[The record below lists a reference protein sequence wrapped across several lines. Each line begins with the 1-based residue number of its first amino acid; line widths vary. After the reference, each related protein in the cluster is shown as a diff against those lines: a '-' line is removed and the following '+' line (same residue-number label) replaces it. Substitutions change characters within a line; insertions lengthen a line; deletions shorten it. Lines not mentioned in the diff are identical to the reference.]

1 VVGIWWS
8 VLEEFSTNHQPPTT
22 NHQIM
27 TGTTIANR
35 YARALADVIF
45 ERNETNEVTKE
56 LSDFERM
63 TSGHPQLREVFA
75 SPVIAAERK
84 RAVLDELLSR
94 AVLRQTTANFL
105 RLLLDNGRLH
115 NLNQMLD
122 ALTRELDA
130 RMNIVSAEVT
140 TAREI
145 GQQEKA
151 ALQNQLKAAT
161 GKDVRLEFRTDPAI
175 IGGVV
180 TRIGSL
186 VYDGSIKNQLAQMK
200 RELMSD

>member
-1 VVGIWWS
+1 
-8 VLEEFSTNHQPPTT
+8 
-22 NHQIM
+22 M

-35 YARALADVIF
+35 YARALADVII

-56 LSDFERM
+56 LTDFERM
-63 TSGHPQLREVFA
+63 MAEHSQLRDVFA

-84 RAVLDELLSR
+84 RAVLGELLAR
-94 AVLRQTTANFL
+94 AGLRQTTANFL
-105 RLLLDNGRLH
+105 RLLLDNSRLH
-115 NLNQMLD
+115 DLGQMVNALSRDLD
-122 ALTRELDA
+122 D
-130 RMNIVSAEVT
+130 RMNIVSAEIT

-151 ALQNQLKAAT
+151 ELESQLKAAT
-161 GKDVRLEFRTDPAI
+161 GKEVRLRFRTDPAI
-175 IGGVV
+175 IGGLV

-200 RELMSD
+200 KKLME

>member
-1 VVGIWWS
+1 
-8 VLEEFSTNHQPPTT
+8 
-22 NHQIM
+22 M

-35 YARALADVIF
+35 YARALADVIV
-45 ERNETNEVTKE
+45 ERNETNEVAKE
-56 LSDFERM
+56 LNDFERM
-63 TSGHPQLREVFA
+63 MFGHPHLRDVFA
-75 SPVIAAERK
+75 SPVIATERK
-84 RAVLDELLSR
+84 RAVLNELLAR
-94 AVLRQTTANFL
+94 AALRQTTANFL
-105 RLLLDNGRLH
+105 RLLLDNARLH
-115 NLNQMLD
+115 NLDQMLN
-122 ALTRELDA
+122 ALSRELDA

-151 ALQNQLKAAT
+151 ALENQLKTAT
-161 GKDVRLEFRTDPAI
+161 GKEVRLQFRTDPAI

>member
-1 VVGIWWS
+1 
-8 VLEEFSTNHQPPTT
+8 
-22 NHQIM
+22 M

-35 YARALADVIF
+35 YARALADVIV
-45 ERNETNEVTKE
+45 ERHETNEVAKE
-56 LSDFERM
+56 LIDFERM
-63 TSGHPQLREVFA
+63 MSEYPQLRDVFA
-75 SPVIAAERK
+75 SPVIATERK
-84 RAVLDELLSR
+84 RAVLDELLAR
-94 AVLRQTTANFL
+94 AGLRQTTANFL
-105 RLLLDNGRLH
+105 RLLLDNSRLH
-115 NLNQMLD
+115 DLDRMLN
-122 ALTRELDA
+122 ALSSELDT

-151 ALQNQLKAAT
+151 ALQSQLKTAT
-161 GKDVRLEFRTDPAI
+161 GKEVRLQFRIDPAI

-200 RELMSD
+200 RELMNQH